1 MGNPIIRMVFIII
14 LIIAISQLIDLG
26 AVESSNFNLAILE
39 ESLEMNAG
47 LALVF
52 LTFIVRDEL
61 KYRNTIN

>member
-1 MGNPIIRMVFIII
+1 LVGFRISF
-14 LIIAISQLIDLG
+14 IIAISQLIDLG
-26 AVESSNFNLAILE
+26 ALKSSNFNLAILE

-52 LTFIVRDEL
+52 LTFIVRDEI